1 MRKYLTDNGV
11 SSGSTLP
18 AVKIAGQGTQLSNS
32 GIGTPE
38 PGESY
43 DCRPAAVRLAHL
55 VEDSVAL
62 HQRA

>member
-1 MRKYLTDNGV
+1 MRKYLTGNGI
-11 SSGSTLP
+11 SRCRTTP
-18 AVKIAGQGTQLSNS
+18 AAMMAGQGAQLSLS
-32 GIGTPE
+32 GVRIAQWGDA
-38 PGESY
+38 Y